1 MQQELMNIMNT
12 IRLFNKYMLRG
23 EGLNLMIDNE
33 DCGRL

>member
-1 MQQELMNIMNT
+1 MNIINT

-23 EGLNLMIDNE
+23 EG